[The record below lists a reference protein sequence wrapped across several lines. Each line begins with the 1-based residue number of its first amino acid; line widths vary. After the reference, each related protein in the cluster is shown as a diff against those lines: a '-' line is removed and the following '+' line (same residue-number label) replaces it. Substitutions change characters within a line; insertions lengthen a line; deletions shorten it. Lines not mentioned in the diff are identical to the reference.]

1 MFFEKFVSY
10 QEYVEIAITVAL
22 IGILGILSNKK
33 NLIISLISIEMMF
46 YGLNLALV
54 VISLLLDDI
63 QGEIASIFVLTLA
76 GADSALALALITAFF
91 KTHGDIQ
98 VFDSAWGSSE
108 HERI

>member
-1 MFFEKFVSY
+1 MFFAKFVSY

-54 VISLLLDDI
+54 VVSLLLDDI

-91 KTHGDIQ
+91 RTHGDIQ
-98 VFDSAWGSSE
+98 VFDSA
-108 HERI
+108 